1 MNARDGGAE
10 AWLVSFTQT
19 LREQLPKGHYL
30 LTHARKY

>member
-19 LREQLPKGHYL
+19 LREKLPKDHYL